1 MSEGKRVRYFVTNHQ
16 NQPLEL
22 YLPGGQIV
30 LGPRADAEIQQSDLA
45 AAQLAVLRRNRVLT
59 TREVEEA
66 VAEPDAADSPEDAG
80 DSKPA
85 RSKARKK

>member
-30 LGPRADAEIQQSDLA
+30 LGPRAEAEVRQSDLA
-45 AAQLAVLRRNRVLT
+45 AAQLGVLRRKRLLT
-59 TREVEEA
+59 TREVEEGVEEPA
-66 VAEPDAADSPEDAG
+66 VANSPEDAG
-80 DSKPA
+80 TPKPA
-85 RSKARKK
+85 RSKGRN